1 MSVLVAHSQR
11 LYVMV
16 MAILDKGHKSNDGAT
31 GA

>member
-1 MSVLVAHSQR
+1 
-11 LYVMV
+11 MV